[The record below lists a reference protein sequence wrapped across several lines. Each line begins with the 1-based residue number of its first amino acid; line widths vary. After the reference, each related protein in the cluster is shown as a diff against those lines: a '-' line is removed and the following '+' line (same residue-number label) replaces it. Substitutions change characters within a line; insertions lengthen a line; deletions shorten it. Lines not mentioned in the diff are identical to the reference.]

1 MLKYNLYKKVLNNN
15 VKNMCTWFV
24 YVRREK
30 SYQSVKIRPKM

>member
-1 MLKYNLYKKVLNNN
+1 MLKYNLYKKVLNN

-30 SYQSVKIRPKM
+30 GYQSVKIRPIM